1 MEITNDHLRLL
12 VLNYWRKSPQ
22 YFSMFEWLAKE
33 LTELIDIENADQERL
48 ADLIAE
54 LEEIDEE

>member
-33 LTELIDIENADQERL
+33 LTALIDIENADQERL

-54 LEEIDEE
+54 LEEIDED